1 MPFFASQCC
10 KRVDRHSP
18 DLVCKECKG
27 GLHHFRRI
35 CCEKG
40 KWFNN
45 SINPKC
51 NLKHAINT
59 PLKCIES
66 IKITQKA
73 SKRLRNSRDYCQ
85 HKYQQLL
92 NQTGIEISE
101 EQSDFIFNSKTR
113 KDMLDYFQDE
123 ATQTITQSELI
134 KYLAISTWDNAA
146 KKKKSGKRSV
156 RYCPIMIRFAS
167 YLKNKAG
174 NAAYSFISEVFTLPA
189 IRTLNEYDTLDGNA
203 EDVFLHEMVKDV
215 EETFN
220 SWEIEG
226 EEKIH
231 LWRRTGI
238 LKFDEMSIKEKI
250 VYNRHTNEIIGFVE
264 GGLDEDVL
272 QSEFDALATSGE
284 DENNDGDTLPS
295 IAKHILV
302 FILRLWDSKGNSLK
316 ICVARYSVSSSNG
329 EDLKRKISEVIWAL
343 PARGFIVNQVASDGA
358 TENVSAMNQLAS
370 ITAKEAF
377 PDADIPKSLENIGVA
392 FKHPVYTTVMIYIGG
407 EMPHWIKKFVNAMES
422 SSSPKSKRDM
432 KYKGASINLKMI
444 ETVWGA
450 TRTNINQLRSDKL
463 TKQHFAKNAH
473 SQMRVHLA
481 VQLVSQS
488 LQYDL

>member
-1 MPFFASQCC
+1 MSEMESSCMGIDLQVCLSSARKSKDKNYMKYLEDGYKLLCRMARRSASEEMKKPPHLTRHHLFDTIGFIDISKDKIYILQHNKNRPDMKDSNYNSCHFFASQCC
-10 KRVDRHSP
+10 KHVDQHSP
-18 DLVCKECKG
+18 DLVWKECKG

-59 PLKCIES
+59 PSKCIES

-73 SKRLRNSRDYCQ
+73 SKRLRTSRDYCQ

-203 EDVFLHEMVKDV
+203 EDGFLHETVKDV

-250 VYNRHTNEIIGFVE
+250 LYN
-264 GGLDEDVL
+264 
-272 QSEFDALATSGE
+272 
-284 DENNDGDTLPS
+284 
-295 IAKHILV
+295 
-302 FILRLWDSKGNSLK
+302 
-316 ICVARYSVSSSNG
+316 
-329 EDLKRKISEVIWAL
+329 
-343 PARGFIVNQVASDGA
+343 
-358 TENVSAMNQLAS
+358 
-370 ITAKEAF
+370 
-377 PDADIPKSLENIGVA
+377 
-392 FKHPVYTTVMIYIGG
+392 
-407 EMPHWIKKFVNAMES
+407 
-422 SSSPKSKRDM
+422 
-432 KYKGASINLKMI
+432 
-444 ETVWGA
+444 
-450 TRTNINQLRSDKL
+450 
-463 TKQHFAKNAH
+463 
-473 SQMRVHLA
+473 
-481 VQLVSQS
+481 
-488 LQYDL
+488 